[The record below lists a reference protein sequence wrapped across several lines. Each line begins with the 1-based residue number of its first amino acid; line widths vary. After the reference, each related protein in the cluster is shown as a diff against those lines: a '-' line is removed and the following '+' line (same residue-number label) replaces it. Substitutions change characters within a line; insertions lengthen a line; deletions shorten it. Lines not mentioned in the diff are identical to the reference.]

1 MKANITVIGIDRVNV
16 NLKAKSKEVYLAAY
30 KGLATAAMKILADA
44 KMTLKNN
51 GSIATGQLRDS
62 GVVERGDNYIDV
74 DFKAEHASA
83 VEFGRR
89 AGSTPPVGDMV
100 KGLQAWVMKKG
111 LADTFTDSGNRRA
124 RNNNF
129 YERVRSIAFL
139 IARSIGKK
147 GTKPKPY
154 LYPALRKNEPY
165 IRRSVEEAIKKVL

>member
-1 MKANITVIGIDRVNV
+1 MKASITVIGIDKVNL

-62 GVVERGDNYIDV
+62 GVIERGDNYIDV

-89 AGSTPPVGDMV
+89 AGSTPPIGDMV

-111 LADTFTDSGNRRA
+111 LADTFTNGGNRRA
-124 RNNNF
+124 RNDSF
-129 YERVRSIAFL
+129 YKRVRSIAFL

-147 GTKPKPY
+147 GTKARPF

>member
-1 MKANITVIGIDRVNV
+1 MKANITVIGIDNV
-16 NLKAKSKEVYLAAY
+16 NLNLKKKSKEVYLAAY

-111 LADTFTDSGNRRA
+111 LADTFTDSGNRRT
-124 RNNNF
+124 RNDNF
-129 YERVRSIAFL
+129 YKRVRSIAFL

-147 GTKPKPY
+147 GTKARPF

>member
-1 MKANITVIGIDRVNV
+1 MRASITVIGIDRVNV

-83 VEFGRR
+83 VEFGRK
-89 AGSTPPVGDMV
+89 AGSTPPIGDMV
-100 KGLQAWVMKKG
+100 QGLQSWVMKRG
-111 LADTFTDSGNRRA
+111 LADTNTAGGNRRA
-124 RNNNF
+124 RGGDF
-129 YERVRSIAFL
+129 FRRVRSIAFL

-147 GTKPKPY
+147 GTKAQPF
-154 LYPALRKNEPY
+154 LYPALRNNEHH
-165 IRRSVEEAIKKVL
+165 IQSAIEAAIKKVL

>member
-83 VEFGRR
+83 VEFGRK
-89 AGSTPPVGDMV
+89 AGSTPPIGDMV
-100 KGLQAWVMKKG
+100 QGLQSWVMKRG
-111 LADTFTDSGNRRA
+111 LADTNTAGGNRRA
-124 RNNNF
+124 RGGDF
-129 YERVRSIAFL
+129 FRRVRSIAFL

-147 GTKPKPY
+147 GTKAQPF
-154 LYPALRKNEPY
+154 LYPALRNNEHH
-165 IRRSVEEAIKKVL
+165 IQSAIEAAIKKVL